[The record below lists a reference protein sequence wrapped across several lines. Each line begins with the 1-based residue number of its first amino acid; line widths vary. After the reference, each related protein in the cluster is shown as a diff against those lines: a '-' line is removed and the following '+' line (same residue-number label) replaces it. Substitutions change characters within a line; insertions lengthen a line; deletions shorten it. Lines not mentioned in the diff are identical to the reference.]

1 MSAKYDVLEERVS
14 EAKKNIDRLR
24 KHSHDLTNSFVGMSE
39 VLKTVNKDL
48 EKLFYLTTKLND
60 KIEKFRILFLDKI
73 HNVELQNKDV
83 VVEKRVF
90 RKILH
95 FIFSPK
101 NIWGLIVCISLV
113 VVAIKTD
120 SISGFFKSIYHYYF
134 V

>member
-101 NIWGLIVCISLV
+101 NILGLVGLISIII
-113 VVAIKTD
+113 VAIKTD